1 LIVDSP
7 EPELTPEAVAARVFS
22 FTRRGYDA
30 AEVQAFLRRVS
41 DEVRRLRVQVRD
53 LEKQVVAADDRVAR
67 YANLDEDRVAEVLGE
82 ETARILET
90 AREAAAGIRA
100 RAADD
105 AEATLAG
112 ARSEAE
118 VLVAEASEA
127 AEAMRAEAAGVL
139 EVRQGEAEVIVGE
152 QLAAAQATVDEARAQ
167 SERLV
172 AQAEA
177 DAEATREAGR
187 QRGREMVA
195 EAQEVR
201 ERLLRDLSR
210 RRKALRNQIEQLQ
223 AGREELVSAY
233 EVVRESY
240 LVATGQ
246 LEGMSATAQEAA
258 RRVGE
263 RLGAPEAVEVVD
275 PDLLDLVTEVD
286 ADEVVAGVVAPPVGE
301 GDGPFVDEPG
311 VGTPAVEVP
320 PVDLADDAP
329 ADTTGDASADTGGVD
344 PGEAPGGQAG
354 DGDGDGDGDGLD
366 GADGGA
372 STPASDLFA
381 RLRLEA
387 APEGEDD
394 EPVDGT
400 GGGTAGASSVE
411 SSPDAPDDDGETI
424 AGDDSDSVGDD
435 DTGDV
440 TGDDGDGDD
449 DEASEESGGGVHL
462 LVVRRGAT
470 VLEMAPTLA
479 RRMKRCMAE
488 EQNEILDRLRRS
500 RSRPTLE
507 ELLTDADDHRRIYA
521 HAALPT
527 LGAVVA
533 TAGEALAESDPG
545 VVGSPDPDLPGVVA
559 DHLAD
564 RVVRSLRAATERHL
578 VAAGGTADAADAA
591 EAMADGLRQAYRA
604 ARTESLDDLTE
615 EAVMEAFNRGVL
627 DAMVEGTPVVWV
639 GAGTCAACPQR
650 PDGPLVRDTSLV
662 RSAKVPP
669 LAAGCRCV
677 LVPAR

>member
-1 LIVDSP
+1 MVSP
-7 EPELTPEAVAARVFS
+7 EPELTPEAIAARVFS
-22 FTRRGYDA
+22 FARRGYDA
-30 AEVQAFLRRVS
+30 AEVQSFLRRVS
-41 DEVRRLRVQVRD
+41 EEVRRLRAQARD
-53 LEKQVVAADDRVAR
+53 LEEQVVAADDRVAR

-100 RAADD
+100 RATGD
-105 AEATLAG
+105 AEAELAG

-118 VLVAEASEA
+118 ALVAEASEA

-139 EVRQGEAEVIVGE
+139 EARQGEAEVIVAD

-167 SERLV
+167 AERLV

-201 ERLLRDLSR
+201 ERMLRDLSR

-223 AGREELVSAY
+223 AGREELVTAY

-258 RRVGE
+258 RRVGD

-275 PDLLDLVTEVD
+275 PDLLDLVTDVD

-301 GDGPFVDEPG
+301 GDGPFGDASG
-311 VGTPAVEVP
+311 LGASAVEEP
-320 PVDLADDAP
+320 PGHEVDDTG
-329 ADTTGDASADTGGVD
+329 ADTTAVVPADAGGGD
-344 PGEAPGGQAG
+344 APGGQAG
-354 DGDGDGDGDGLD
+354 DGDDGGGGDGGGGDGGGDQVDD
-366 GADGGA
+366 GTP
-372 STPASDLFA
+372 TPASDLFA

-387 APEGEDD
+387 APGDD
-394 EPVDGT
+394 DDGATEPVDGT
-400 GGGTAGASSVE
+400 NGGTAAE
-411 SSPDAPDDDGETI
+411 APDDSSQNSPDDDPVDAVEVVDS
-424 AGDDSDSVGDD
+424 DDSDGVSDD
-435 DTGDV
+435 DSQDGSSGDP
-440 TGDDGDGDD
+440 
-449 DEASEESGGGVHL
+449 GGEVHL
-462 LVVRRGAT
+462 VVERRGIT

-488 EQNEILDRLRRS
+488 EQNEMLDRLRRA
-500 RSRPTLE
+500 RSQPTLDD
-507 ELLTDADDHRRIYA
+507 LLPDASDHRRVYA
-521 HAALPT
+521 DAALPT
-527 LGAVVA
+527 LRTVVA
-533 TAGEALAESDPG
+533 TAAEVLTESDPG
-545 VVGSPDPDLPGVVA
+545 VAGGQDPDLPGLVA

-578 VAAGGTADAADAA
+578 VAAGGQADVT

-604 ARTESLDDLTE
+604 ARTESLDELAE
-615 EAVMEAFNRGVL
+615 EAVLEAFNRGVL
-627 DAMVEGTPVVWV
+627 DAMTEGTPLVWV
-639 GAGTCAACPQR
+639 GEGTCSACPRR
-650 PDGPLVRDTSLV
+650 PESPLVRDASLV
-662 RSAKVPP
+662 RSEKVPP
-669 LAAGCRCV
+669 LDAGCRCV
-677 LVPAR
+677 MVPAR